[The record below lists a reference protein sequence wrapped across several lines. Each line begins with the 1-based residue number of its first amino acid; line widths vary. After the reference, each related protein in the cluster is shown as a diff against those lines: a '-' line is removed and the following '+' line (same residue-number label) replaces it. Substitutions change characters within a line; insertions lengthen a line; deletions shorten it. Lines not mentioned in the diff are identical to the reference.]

1 MLARKCVRE
10 RERESI
16 GIVSDG
22 SEKSLHTYIR
32 YVRAIGERECVGI
45 ITRKD
50 ARDFMFVS
58 VFRSVYVLQ
67 LTMIEN
73 VFAEKERKKERK
85 KEAEAERGSEGVIM
99 DVKWPLREVVGV
111 SCPKRDLEID
121 GFEGNMRR
129 SSKSEEKWLQMLE
142 EKKKVLKTFFVPKT
156 CDG

>member
-10 RERESI
+10 RERERI

-50 ARDFMFVS
+50 ATDFGFVS

-73 VFAEKERKKERK
+73 VFAEKERKKERGRGRERVRSGDNGCEMAPERSGRCVMSK
-85 KEAEAERGSEGVIM
+85 KR
-99 DVKWPLREVVGV
+99 LR
-111 SCPKRDLEID
+111 D
-121 GFEGNMRR
+121 
-129 SSKSEEKWLQMLE
+129 
-142 EKKKVLKTFFVPKT
+142 
-156 CDG
+156 